1 MVFHVGPGV
10 SPQAADAAMRRLG
23 LTTVESQSIGLTGG
37 TLYRLRVA
45 DGRQVSDVVRALE
58 AENVGTAQPNY
69 VYTLMQDAAAE
80 QEPDLAGKT
89 QSGDPGQYVVNKL
102 RLAEVHRIAKG
113 KDVLIAVIDSK
124 IDTKHPDLSGTV
136 VAELDAV
143 GRPDQPHTHGTG
155 MTGAIVAQRRLMGI
169 APGARILAVRAFSPD
184 AKESAQATTR
194 HILAGLEWAIQKG
207 ARIINM
213 SFAGPY
219 DPMLALAM
227 KNAREKGIVLIAAA
241 GNAGP
246 TSPPLYPAADPN
258 VIAVTATD
266 ENDQLFSGANQ
277 GPQIAV
283 AAPGVNIL
291 EPSPNNAYQLTTG
304 TSVATA
310 HVSGVAALLIGRNP
324 ALDPAAVHEIL
335 TASAKNPQA
344 DGRDDKYGFGV
355 IDPAQALVD
364 LDARMLEEQKEKAGT
379 PVAAKPAPA
388 GTVAATPV
396 AAKPGAAR
404 PAAKPASA
412 TTGTIATH

>member
-1 MVFHVGPGV
+1 
-10 SPQAADAAMRRLG
+10 
-23 LTTVESQSIGLTGG
+23 
-37 TLYRLRVA
+37 
-45 DGRQVSDVVRALE
+45 
-58 AENVGTAQPNY
+58 
-69 VYTLMQDAAAE
+69 
-80 QEPDLAGKT
+80 
-89 QSGDPGQYVVNKL
+89 
-102 RLAEVHRIAKG
+102 
-113 KDVLIAVIDSK
+113 
-124 IDTKHPDLSGTV
+124 
-136 VAELDAV
+136 
-143 GRPDQPHTHGTG
+143 
-155 MTGAIVAQRRLMGI
+155 
-169 APGARILAVRAFSPD
+169 
-184 AKESAQATTR
+184 
-194 HILAGLEWAIQKG
+194 
-207 ARIINM
+207 M

-355 IDPAQALVD
+355 IDPTQALVD

-379 PVAAKPAPA
+379 PVAAKPSPA

-412 TTGTIATH
+412 TTGTVSTH